1 MQIDAERV
9 GNVADRL
16 HKHLAYVR
24 NCNAKDELR
33 GFEGKAASDYFCV
46 FDELILQQKK
56 DFTFQGR
63 NKRPPLDEVN
73 RKTWESFTCIRYDG
87 RTSSSFCRSFCIVF
101 NK

>member
-33 GFEGKAASDYFCV
+33 GFEGKAASDYFGV

-56 DFTFQGR
+56 TLYFRGETKDLHLMR
-63 NKRPPLDEVN
+63 
-73 RKTWESFTCIRYDG
+73 
-87 RTSSSFCRSFCIVF
+87 
-101 NK
+101 